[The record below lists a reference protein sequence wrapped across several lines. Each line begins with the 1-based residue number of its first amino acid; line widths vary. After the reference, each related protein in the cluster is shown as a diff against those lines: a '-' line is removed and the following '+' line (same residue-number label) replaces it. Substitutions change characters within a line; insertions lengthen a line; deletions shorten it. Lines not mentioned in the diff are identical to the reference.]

1 MSDTKNI
8 PLEYIN
14 YLSVNDQIDQEK
26 NNVSTESAE
35 SEVSL
40 TKNLLQDINNVEEV
54 EQKLNVNLDNNNS
67 ENTSSDELIGG
78 EEKPVFGPEEPQVG
92 GQNEGDQG
100 DEGMEVE
107 EKLNVPSIYNDQF
120 LNYMEPS
127 KTTLYTIPQG
137 TILYHGSLY
146 KESFN
151 PYDIRLGDDK
161 LVSYFSPNKRL
172 SADYII
178 GCALYPTKAGF
189 LHKFR
194 TKREIPRVMIVSSF
208 EKQPNWTL
216 RFIEDS
222 FCSRRFRIQLDGIGF
237 FYPRKDESTFTS
249 LNTNPDTVAKVT
261 FDSEFAICD
270 PNYFLEYVSTQRCV
284 SNRKLSPEYHFSK

>member
-14 YLSVNDQIDQEK
+14 YLTINDQIDNEK
-26 NNVSTESAE
+26 TTNVDSPLTEDADASVLSASTDEIIQKVQKGGAE
-35 SEVSL
+35 AP
-40 TKNLLQDINNVEEV
+40 EEV
-54 EQKLNVNLDNNNS
+54 AEEVDEAEQLRM
-67 ENTSSDELIGG
+67 
-78 EEKPVFGPEEPQVG
+78 Q
-92 GQNEGDQG
+92 Q
-100 DEGMEVE
+100 M
-107 EKLNVPSIYNDQF
+107 SIYNDKF

-194 TKREIPRVMIVSSF
+194 VKREIPRIMIVSSF

-249 LNTNPDTVAKVT
+249 LNTDPDVPAKVT

-270 PNYFLEYVSTQRCV
+270 PNYFLEYVATQRCV